1 MALAY
6 HFNKEVQEQ
15 GLSTVHYVNTVNNI
29 SDMMSKCV
37 DVATRKT
44 LQGALSGHDLR
55 LIMKMELE
63 VQEIYCKLRE
73 EDD

>member
-1 MALAY
+1 
-6 HFNKEVQEQ
+6 
-15 GLSTVHYVNTVNNI
+15 
-29 SDMMSKCV
+29 MMSKCV
-37 DVATRKT
+37 DVATRKA

-63 VQEIYCKLRE
+63 VLEIYRKLRE